1 MSKFIILWLLFTV
14 FIVSF
19 IYMFTL
25 TTKDQTKTWS
35 RRIFVIGAVV
45 AIVLSILMF
54 IEGNL

>member
-1 MSKFIILWLLFTV
+1 
-14 FIVSF
+14 
-19 IYMFTL
+19 MFTL

>member
-1 MSKFIILWLLFTV
+1 MSKFIILWLLFSV

-19 IYMFTL
+19 NYMFTL

-54 IEGNL
+54 LEGNL